1 MNENEK
7 LSQLYKKLNHELEQ
21 LSSYTSQQNKIIE
34 SLDKMIQY
42 LMPIGTEYKK
52 EFTNLNDEVTSFKN
66 LIDGRMEEN
75 KLNIDAG
82 VKLIGESKAQLKEL
96 IDQTSKD
103 HGESTAQ
110 LKELIDQTSKD
121 LKNAAERDT
130 VLITEL
136 QKEIQRIEINIQ
148 DVNEKV
154 STIREEV
161 STISKRQELVKEVKK
176 SLKK

>member
-7 LSQLYKKLNHELEQ
+7 LFQLYNKLNIELEQ
-21 LSSYTSQQNKIIE
+21 LSSYTNQQNKIIE
-34 SLDKMIQY
+34 SLDKMINY

-52 EFTNLNDEVTSFKN
+52 EFTDLNEEVNRFKE
-66 LIDGRMEEN
+66 LIDRRMEEN

-82 VKLIGESKAQLKEL
+82 VKLIGESKAK
-96 IDQTSKD
+96 
-103 HGESTAQ
+103 

-136 QKEIQRIEINIQ
+136 QKEIQRIQINIQ
-148 DVNEKV
+148 DI
-154 STIREEV
+154 SEEV
-161 STISKRQELVKEVKK
+161 STISKRQKLVKEVKK

>member
-7 LSQLYKKLNHELEQ
+7 LFQLYNKLNIELEQ
-21 LSSYTSQQNKIIE
+21 LSSYTNQQNKIIE
-34 SLDKMIQY
+34 SLDKMINY

-52 EFTNLNDEVTSFKN
+52 EFTNLNEEVNRFKE
-66 LIDGRMEEN
+66 LIDRRMEEN

-82 VKLIGESKAQLKEL
+82 VKLIGKSKAELKEL

-103 HGESTAQ
+103 LGTSKAE

-136 QKEIQRIEINIQ
+136 QKEIQRIQINIQ
-148 DVNEKV
+148 DI
-154 STIREEV
+154 SEEV
-161 STISKRQELVKEVKK
+161 SIISKRQKLVKEVKK

>member
-7 LSQLYKKLNHELEQ
+7 LFELYNKLNIELEQ
-21 LSSYTSQQNKIIE
+21 LSSYTNQQNKIIE
-34 SLDKMIQY
+34 SLDKMIKY

-52 EFTNLNDEVTSFKN
+52 EFTNLNEEVNRFKE
-66 LIDGRMEEN
+66 LIDRRMEEN

-82 VKLIGESKAQLKEL
+82 VRLIGESKAE
-96 IDQTSKD
+96 
-103 HGESTAQ
+103 

-136 QKEIQRIEINIQ
+136 QKEIQRIQINIQ
-148 DVNEKV
+148 DMGEK
-154 STIREEV
+154 V
-161 STISKRQELVKEVKK
+161 STISKRQELLREVKK

>member
-103 HGESTAQ
+103 
-110 LKELIDQTSKD
+110 

>member
-7 LSQLYKKLNHELEQ
+7 LFQLYNKLNIELEQ
-21 LSSYTSQQNKIIE
+21 LSSYTNQQNKIIE
-34 SLDKMIQY
+34 SLDKMINY

-52 EFTNLNDEVTSFKN
+52 EFTDLNEEVNRFKE
-66 LIDGRMEEN
+66 LIDRRMEEN

-82 VKLIGESKAQLKEL
+82 VKLIGESKAELKEL
-96 IDQTSKD
+96 IDKTSKD
-103 HGESTAQ
+103 LGESKAE

-136 QKEIQRIEINIQ
+136 QKEIQRIQINIQ
-148 DVNEKV
+148 DI
-154 STIREEV
+154 SEEV
-161 STISKRQELVKEVKK
+161 STISKRQKLVREVKK

>member
-7 LSQLYKKLNHELEQ
+7 LFQLYNKLNIELEQ
-21 LSSYTSQQNKIIE
+21 LSSYTNQQNKIIE
-34 SLDKMIQY
+34 SLDKMINY

-52 EFTNLNDEVTSFKN
+52 EFINLNEEVNRFKE
-66 LIDGRMEEN
+66 LIDRRMEEN

-82 VKLIGESKAQLKEL
+82 VKLIGKSKAELKEL

-103 HGESTAQ
+103 LGTSKAE

-136 QKEIQRIEINIQ
+136 QKEIQRIQINIQ
-148 DVNEKV
+148 DI
-154 STIREEV
+154 SEEV
-161 STISKRQELVKEVKK
+161 SIISKRQKLVKEVKK

>member
-7 LSQLYKKLNHELEQ
+7 LFQLYNKLNIELEQ
-21 LSSYTSQQNKIIE
+21 LSSYTNQQNKIIE
-34 SLDKMIQY
+34 SLDKMINY

-52 EFTNLNDEVTSFKN
+52 EFTDLNEEVNRFKE
-66 LIDGRMEEN
+66 LIDRRMEEN

-82 VKLIGESKAQLKEL
+82 VKLIGESKAE
-96 IDQTSKD
+96 
-103 HGESTAQ
+103 

-136 QKEIQRIEINIQ
+136 QKEIQRIQINIQ
-148 DVNEKV
+148 DI
-154 STIREEV
+154 SEEV
-161 STISKRQELVKEVKK
+161 STISKRQKLVKEVKK

>member
-7 LSQLYKKLNHELEQ
+7 LSELYKELNRELEQ

-34 SLDKMIQY
+34 SLNKMINY

-82 VKLIGESKAQLKEL
+82 VKLIGESKAELK
-96 IDQTSKD
+96 D
-103 HGESTAQ
+103 
-110 LKELIDQTSKD
+110 LIDQTSKD

-130 VLITEL
+130 VLITQL

-154 STIREEV
+154 STISEEV

>member
-7 LSQLYKKLNHELEQ
+7 LFQLYNKLNIELEQ
-21 LSSYTSQQNKIIE
+21 LSSYTNQQNKIIE
-34 SLDKMIQY
+34 SLDKMINY

-52 EFTNLNDEVTSFKN
+52 EFTDLNEEVNRFKE
-66 LIDGRMEEN
+66 LIDRRMEEN

-82 VKLIGESKAQLKEL
+82 VKLIGESKAELKEL

-103 HGESTAQ
+103 LGESKAE
-110 LKELIDQTSKD
+110 LKELIGQTSKD

-136 QKEIQRIEINIQ
+136 QKEIQRIQINIQ
-148 DVNEKV
+148 DI
-154 STIREEV
+154 SEEV
-161 STISKRQELVKEVKK
+161 STISKRQKLVKEVKK

>member
-7 LSQLYKKLNHELEQ
+7 LFQLYNKLNIELEQ
-21 LSSYTSQQNKIIE
+21 LSSYTNQQNKIIE
-34 SLDKMIQY
+34 SLDKMINY

-52 EFTNLNDEVTSFKN
+52 EFTDLNEEVNRFKE
-66 LIDGRMEEN
+66 LIDRRMEEN

-82 VKLIGESKAQLKEL
+82 VKLIGESKAELKEL

-103 HGESTAQ
+103 LGESKAE

-136 QKEIQRIEINIQ
+136 QKEIQRIQINIQ
-148 DVNEKV
+148 DI
-154 STIREEV
+154 SEEV
-161 STISKRQELVKEVKK
+161 STISKRLKLVKEVKK

>member
-7 LSQLYKKLNHELEQ
+7 LFQLYNKLNIELEQ
-21 LSSYTSQQNKIIE
+21 LSSYTNQQNKIIE
-34 SLDKMIQY
+34 SLDKMINY

-52 EFTNLNDEVTSFKN
+52 EFTDLNEEVNRFKE
-66 LIDGRMEEN
+66 LIDRRMEEN

-82 VKLIGESKAQLKEL
+82 VKLIGESKAELKEL
-96 IDQTSKD
+96 IDKTSKD
-103 HGESTAQ
+103 LGESKAE

-136 QKEIQRIEINIQ
+136 QKEIQRIQINIQ
-148 DVNEKV
+148 DI
-154 STIREEV
+154 SEEV
-161 STISKRQELVKEVKK
+161 STISKRQKLVKEVKK

>member
-1 MNENEK
+1 
-7 LSQLYKKLNHELEQ
+7 
-21 LSSYTSQQNKIIE
+21 
-34 SLDKMIQY
+34 
-42 LMPIGTEYKK
+42 
-52 EFTNLNDEVTSFKN
+52 
-66 LIDGRMEEN
+66 MEEN

-82 VKLIGESKAQLKEL
+82 VKLIGESKAELKEL

-103 HGESTAQ
+103 LGESKAE

-136 QKEIQRIEINIQ
+136 QKEIQRIQINIQ
-148 DVNEKV
+148 DI
-154 STIREEV
+154 SEEV

>member
-7 LSQLYKKLNHELEQ
+7 LFQLYNKLNIELEQ
-21 LSSYTSQQNKIIE
+21 LSSYTNQQNKIIE
-34 SLDKMIQY
+34 SLDKMINY

-52 EFTNLNDEVTSFKN
+52 EFTDLNEEVNRFKE
-66 LIDGRMEEN
+66 LIDRRMEEN

-82 VKLIGESKAQLKEL
+82 VKLIGESKAE
-96 IDQTSKD
+96 
-103 HGESTAQ
+103 

-136 QKEIQRIEINIQ
+136 QKEIQRIQINIQ
-148 DVNEKV
+148 D
-154 STIREEV
+154 IGEEV
-161 STISKRQELVKEVKK
+161 STISKRQKLVKEVKK

>member
-7 LSQLYKKLNHELEQ
+7 LFQLYNKLNIELEQ
-21 LSSYTSQQNKIIE
+21 LSSYTNQQNKIIE
-34 SLDKMIQY
+34 SLDKMINY

-52 EFTNLNDEVTSFKN
+52 EFTDLNEEVNRFKE
-66 LIDGRMEEN
+66 LIDRRMEEN

-82 VKLIGESKAQLKEL
+82 VKLIGESKAE
-96 IDQTSKD
+96 
-103 HGESTAQ
+103 

-136 QKEIQRIEINIQ
+136 QKEIQRIQINIQ
-148 DVNEKV
+148 DMGEK
-154 STIREEV
+154 V
-161 STISKRQELVKEVKK
+161 STISKRQELLREVKK

>member
-7 LSQLYKKLNHELEQ
+7 LFQLYNKLNIELEQ
-21 LSSYTSQQNKIIE
+21 LSSYTNQQNKIIE
-34 SLDKMIQY
+34 SLDKMINY

-52 EFTNLNDEVTSFKN
+52 EFTDLNEEVNRFKE
-66 LIDGRMEEN
+66 LIDRRMEEN

-82 VKLIGESKAQLKEL
+82 VKLIGESKAELKEL

-103 HGESTAQ
+103 LGESKAE

-136 QKEIQRIEINIQ
+136 QKEIQRIQINIQ
-148 DVNEKV
+148 DI
-154 STIREEV
+154 SEEV

>member
-7 LSQLYKKLNHELEQ
+7 LFQLYNKLNIELEQ
-21 LSSYTSQQNKIIE
+21 LSSYTNQQNKIIE
-34 SLDKMIQY
+34 SLDKMVKY
-42 LMPIGTEYKK
+42 LMPIGTEYNK
-52 EFTNLNDEVTSFKN
+52 EFTNLIEEVNSFKE
-66 LIDGRMEEN
+66 LIDRRMEEN

-82 VKLIGESKAQLKEL
+82 VKLIGESKAELKEL
-96 IDQTSKD
+96 IDQASKD
-103 HGESTAQ
+103 LDESKDE

-136 QKEIQRIEINIQ
+136 QKEIQRIQINIQ
-148 DVNEKV
+148 DI
-154 STIREEV
+154 SGEV
-161 STISKRQELVKEVKK
+161 SIISKRQELVKEVKK

>member
-7 LSQLYKKLNHELEQ
+7 LFQLYNKLNIELEQ
-21 LSSYTSQQNKIIE
+21 LSSYTNQQNKIIE
-34 SLDKMIQY
+34 SLDKMINY

-52 EFTNLNDEVTSFKN
+52 EFTNLNEEVNRFKE
-66 LIDGRMEEN
+66 LIDRRMEEN

-82 VKLIGESKAQLKEL
+82 VRLIGESKAE
-96 IDQTSKD
+96 
-103 HGESTAQ
+103 

-136 QKEIQRIEINIQ
+136 QKEIQRIQINIQ
-148 DVNEKV
+148 DMGEK
-154 STIREEV
+154 V
-161 STISKRQELVKEVKK
+161 STISKRQELLREVKK

>member
-7 LSQLYKKLNHELEQ
+7 LFQLYNKLNIELEQ
-21 LSSYTSQQNKIIE
+21 LSSYTNQQNKIIE
-34 SLDKMIQY
+34 SLDKMIKY

-52 EFTNLNDEVTSFKN
+52 EFTNLNEEVNRFKE
-66 LIDGRMEEN
+66 LIDRRMEEN

-82 VKLIGESKAQLKEL
+82 VRLIGESKAELKEL

-103 HGESTAQ
+103 FSESKAE

-136 QKEIQRIEINIQ
+136 QKEIQRIQINIQ
-148 DVNEKV
+148 DI
-154 STIREEV
+154 SEEV
-161 STISKRQELVKEVKK
+161 STISKRQKLVKEVKK

>member
-7 LSQLYKKLNHELEQ
+7 LFQLYNKLNVELEQ
-21 LSSYTSQQNKIIE
+21 LSSYTNQQNKIIE
-34 SLDKMIQY
+34 SLDKMINY

-52 EFTNLNDEVTSFKN
+52 EFTDLNEEVNRFKE
-66 LIDGRMEEN
+66 LIDRRMEEN

-82 VKLIGESKAQLKEL
+82 VKLIGESKAELKEL

-103 HGESTAQ
+103 LGESKAE

-136 QKEIQRIEINIQ
+136 QKEIQRIQINIQ
-148 DVNEKV
+148 DI
-154 STIREEV
+154 SEEV
-161 STISKRQELVKEVKK
+161 STISKRQKLVKEVKK

>member
-7 LSQLYKKLNHELEQ
+7 LFQLYNKLNIELEQ
-21 LSSYTSQQNKIIE
+21 LSSYTNQQNKIIE
-34 SLDKMIQY
+34 SLDKMINY

-52 EFTNLNDEVTSFKN
+52 EFTNLNEEVNRFKE
-66 LIDGRMEEN
+66 LIDRRMEEN

-82 VKLIGESKAQLKEL
+82 VKLIGESKAELKEL

-103 HGESTAQ
+103 LGESKAE

-136 QKEIQRIEINIQ
+136 QKEIQRIQINIQ
-148 DVNEKV
+148 DI
-154 STIREEV
+154 SEEV

>member
-7 LSQLYKKLNHELEQ
+7 LFQLYNKLNIELEQ
-21 LSSYTSQQNKIIE
+21 LSSYTNQQNKIIE
-34 SLDKMIQY
+34 SLDKMINY

-52 EFTNLNDEVTSFKN
+52 EFTDLNEEVNRFKE
-66 LIDGRMEEN
+66 LIDRRMEEN

-82 VKLIGESKAQLKEL
+82 VKLIGESKAELKEL

-103 HGESTAQ
+103 LGESKAE

-136 QKEIQRIEINIQ
+136 QKEIQRIQINIQ
-148 DVNEKV
+148 DI
-154 STIREEV
+154 SEEV
-161 STISKRQELVKEVKK
+161 STISKRQKLVREVKK

>member
-34 SLDKMIQY
+34 SLGKMIQY

-52 EFTNLNDEVTSFKN
+52 DFTNLNDEVTSFKN

-75 KLNIDAG
+75 KLNIDEG

-103 HGESTAQ
+103 FGESKAQ

-154 STIREEV
+154 STISEEV

>member
-7 LSQLYKKLNHELEQ
+7 LFQLYNKLNIELEQ
-21 LSSYTSQQNKIIE
+21 LSSYTNQQNKIIE
-34 SLDKMIQY
+34 SLDKMINY

-52 EFTNLNDEVTSFKN
+52 EFTDLNEEVNRFKE
-66 LIDGRMEEN
+66 LIDRRMEEN

-82 VKLIGESKAQLKEL
+82 VRLIGESKAELKEL

-103 HGESTAQ
+103 FSESKAE

-136 QKEIQRIEINIQ
+136 QKEIQRIQINIQ
-148 DVNEKV
+148 DMGEK
-154 STIREEV
+154 V
-161 STISKRQELVKEVKK
+161 STISKRQELLREVKK

>member
-7 LSQLYKKLNHELEQ
+7 LFQLYNKLNIELEQ
-21 LSSYTSQQNKIIE
+21 LSSYTNQQNKIIE
-34 SLDKMIQY
+34 SLDKMINY

-52 EFTNLNDEVTSFKN
+52 EFTDLNEEVNRFKE
-66 LIDGRMEEN
+66 LIDRRMEEN

-82 VKLIGESKAQLKEL
+82 VKLIGESKAELKEL

-103 HGESTAQ
+103 LGESKAE

-136 QKEIQRIEINIQ
+136 QKEIQRIQINIQ
-148 DVNEKV
+148 DI
-154 STIREEV
+154 SEEV
-161 STISKRQELVKEVKK
+161 STISKRQKLVKEVKK